1 MGVENYMLSLK
12 PGIIRFFL
20 SMRGDPTSKEEGIRQ
35 LRVTAA
41 KGHYL
46 APFARLMLAVAELKD
61 NHPDQARALLTELSR
76 EFPKNTLYSR
86 QIARI
91 H

>member
-1 MGVENYMLSLK
+1 
-12 PGIIRFFL
+12 
-20 SMRGDPTSKEEGIRQ
+20 
-35 LRVTAA
+35 
-41 KGHYL
+41 
-46 APFARLMLAVAELKD
+46 MLAVAELKD